1 MRRAI
6 IMVQD
11 LVMVLVAVAL
21 SLILSQSRLSFDA
34 FSFGGLACWAVIV
47 LAAHLLFRTC
57 GLYSTVWRFAST
69 PDFFNILKGCGSL
82 TVVLYLASIAYR
94 SFFQPV
100 AGLNERQFIVFFLVS
115 FTIISAPRLYYRFL
129 RDGAS
134 WRILRRAAG
143 DASIKQALFI
153 GRLSEADIIVR
164 FTRTSVP
171 AEYAIAGIM
180 ATESDA
186 PLGTQIQGVPVV
198 ALRPRLIE
206 VLEEY
211 LKGTENLDLLIF
223 GNGADREIDD
233 YAELVRVARHSG
245 VAVVQ
250 FSGFSELGQGGRLVL
265 DAVEMETI
273 MRRSAVATDTA
284 RIGAFVGGKRV
295 LVTGGAGSIGR
306 ILVKRALELGAEA
319 VLVADNSE
327 FGIFQ
332 LDQLIDDNHRDR
344 LTSRIVDVTDRPHMM
359 RLVSE
364 FKPAIVFHAAA
375 LKHVPLLEEN
385 WEAAIETNVFGTL
398 ACAEVAAACGVPQFL
413 LISSDKAVD
422 PTSVLGATKRA
433 AEQIVSSLH
442 ETHAARTGS
451 HAVAANGHY
460 AGVVRHPGAPGTK
473 FIAVRFGNVFGSNGS
488 VATIFQ
494 AQIEAG
500 GPVTI
505 TDRRMTRYF
514 MTVAEAVDLVIMSAT
529 DAEQRQGR
537 DDYAIYMLD
546 MGEPVPI
553 LEVAE
558 TMIRMAGKSPYTDI
572 PIRFTGIRP
581 GEKLHEALHGGNE
594 EVVKLATA
602 KIFGLRTDVVQW
614 GRIEAALPALQ
625 AAIRD
630 QDKAAALAI
639 LAGLYRAEEEVA
651 GARERAV
658 PKTAGRSVR
667 PVPCACNWPLKP
679 ARTPRN

>member
-1 MRRAI
+1 MTAYVEAVSELRPRMRRAI
-6 IMVQD
+6 IMIQD

-34 FSFGGLACWAVIV
+34 FSSGGLACWALIV
-47 LAAHLLFRTC
+47 LIAHLLFRSS
-57 GLYSTVWRFAST
+57 GLYNTVWRFAST

-82 TVVLYLASIAYR
+82 TVILYLASLAFR
-94 SFFQPV
+94 FFFQPV

-143 DASIKQALFI
+143 DASTKQALFI
-153 GRLSEADIIVR
+153 GRLSEADLIVR
-164 FTRTSVP
+164 FTRTAMP

-186 PLGTQIQGVPVV
+186 PLGTRIQGVPVV
-198 ALRPRLIE
+198 ALRPRLVE

-211 LKGTENLDLLIF
+211 VKGTENLDLLIF
-223 GNGADREIDD
+223 GQGVEREIED

-245 VAVVQ
+245 IAVVQ
-250 FSGFSELGQGGRLVL
+250 FSGLSELGQGGKLVL
-265 DAVEMETI
+265 DAVEMATI
-273 MRRSAVATDTA
+273 MRRSAVATDIT

-295 LVTGGAGSIGR
+295 MVTGGAGSIGR
-306 ILVKRALELGAEA
+306 VLVKRALELGAEA

-332 LDQLIDDNHRDR
+332 LDQQTDDGDRDR
-344 LTSRIVDVTDRPHMM
+344 LTSRIVDVTDRPHMT

-364 FKPAIVFHAAA
+364 FKPAIIFHAAA

-398 ACAEVAAACGVPQFL
+398 ACAEIAAECGVPQFL

-422 PTSVLGATKRA
+422 PTSVLGVTKRA
-433 AEQIVSSLH
+433 AEQVVSSLH
-442 ETHAARTGS
+442 ETQAASPPPRAG
-451 HAVAANGHY
+451 AANGHP
-460 AGVVRHPGAPGTK
+460 AGAPDLRHSGTK

-514 MTVAEAVDLVIMSAT
+514 MTVAEAVDLVIMSAA
-529 DAEQRQGR
+529 DAEQRRGA

-546 MGEPVPI
+546 MGKPVPI

-581 GEKLHEALHGGNE
+581 GEKLHETLHAENE
-594 EVVKLATA
+594 EVVKLDTA
-602 KIFGLRTDVVQW
+602 KIFGLRTGVIEW
-614 GRIEAALPALQ
+614 PKIEAALPALV
-625 AAIRD
+625 AAMHDRD
-630 QDKAAALAI
+630 KTAALTV
-639 LAGLYRAEEEVA
+639 LAGLHQDQNIPDRDMPKAA
-651 GARERAV
+651 GQ
-658 PKTAGRSVR
+658 TA
-667 PVPCACNWPLKP
+667 
-679 ARTPRN
+679 

>member
-1 MRRAI
+1 MTAYVEAVSELRPRMRQAI
-6 IMVQD
+6 IMIQD

-34 FSFGGLACWAVIV
+34 FSFVGLACWALIV
-47 LAAHLLFRTC
+47 LAAHLLFRSC
-57 GLYSTVWRFAST
+57 GLYNTVWRFAST

-82 TVVLYLASIAYR
+82 TVVLYLASLGFR
-94 SFFQPV
+94 FFFQPV

-134 WRILRRAAG
+134 WRILRRAPG
-143 DASIKQALFI
+143 DAPVKQALFI
-153 GRLSEADIIVR
+153 GRLSEADVIVR
-164 FTRTSVP
+164 FTRTAVP

-180 ATESDA
+180 ATEADV
-186 PLGTQIQGVPVV
+186 PLGTRIQGVPVV
-198 ALRPRLIE
+198 ALRPRLVE
-206 VLEEY
+206 VLEDY
-211 LKGTENLDLLIF
+211 VRGTENLDLLIF
-223 GNGADREIDD
+223 GNGAERDIED

-245 VAVVQ
+245 IAVVQ
-250 FSGFSELGQGGRLVL
+250 FSGLSELGQGGRLVL
-265 DAVEMETI
+265 DTVEMETI
-273 MRRSAVATDTA
+273 MRRSAVATDTT
-284 RIGAFVGGKRV
+284 RIGAFVAGKRV
-295 LVTGGAGSIGR
+295 MVTGGAGSIGR
-306 ILVKRALELGAEA
+306 VLVKRALELGAES

-332 LDQLIDDNHRDR
+332 LDQLIDDKYRDR

-364 FKPAIVFHAAA
+364 FKPAILFHAAA

-398 ACAEVAAACGVPQFL
+398 ACAKIAAECGVPQFL
-413 LISSDKAVD
+413 LISSDKAVA
-422 PTSVLGATKRA
+422 PTSVLGVTKRA

-442 ETHAARTGS
+442 EAHAAPS
-451 HAVAANGHY
+451 PLHAAAANGHR
-460 AGVVRHPGAPGTK
+460 AGAHHTHSVGAHRSGTK

-514 MTVAEAVDLVIMSAT
+514 MTVAEAVDLVIMSAA
-529 DAEQRQGR
+529 DAEQRQGK

-546 MGEPVPI
+546 MGKPVPI

-581 GEKLHEALHGGNE
+581 GEKLHEMLHGENE
-594 EVVKLATA
+594 EVVKLDIA
-602 KIFGLRTDVVQW
+602 KIFGLRSDVVQW
-614 GRIEAALPALQ
+614 SKIEAALPALL
-625 AAIRD
+625 AAMHDR
-630 QDKAAALAI
+630 DKAAALAV
-639 LAGLYRAEEEVA
+639 LAGIDRVEEDI
-651 GARERAV
+651 GTRGRAV
-658 PKTAGRSVR
+658 PQTA
-667 PVPCACNWPLKP
+667 
-679 ARTPRN
+679 ARIG

>member
-34 FSFGGLACWAVIV
+34 FSVGGLACWALIV
-47 LAAHLLFRTC
+47 LIAHLLFRSS
-57 GLYSTVWRFAST
+57 GLYNTVWRFAST

-82 TVVLYLASIAYR
+82 TVVLYLASLAFR
-94 SFFQPV
+94 FFFQPV

-143 DASIKQALFI
+143 EVSTKQALFI
-153 GRLSEADIIVR
+153 GRLGEADLIVR
-164 FTRTSVP
+164 FTRTAQP

-180 ATESDA
+180 ATESAA
-186 PLGTQIQGVPVV
+186 PLGTRIQGVPVV
-198 ALRPRLIE
+198 ALRPRLVE
-206 VLEEY
+206 VLEDY
-211 LKGTENLDLLIF
+211 VKGTQSLDLLIF
-223 GNGADREIDD
+223 GQGVEREIED

-245 VAVVQ
+245 IAVVQ
-250 FSGFSELGQGGRLVL
+250 FAGLSELGQGGKLVL

-273 MRRSAVATDTA
+273 MRRSAVATDTT
-284 RIGAFVGGKRV
+284 RIGVFVGGKRV
-295 LVTGGAGSIGR
+295 MVTGGAGSIGR
-306 ILVKRALELGAEA
+306 VLVKRALELGAEA

-332 LDQLIDDNHRDR
+332 LDQQTDDADRDR
-344 LTSRIVDVTDRPHMM
+344 LTSRIVDVTDRPHMT
-359 RLVSE
+359 RLVKE
-364 FKPAIVFHAAA
+364 FKPAIIFHAAA

-398 ACAEVAAACGVPQFL
+398 ACAEIAAECGVPRFL

-422 PTSVLGATKRA
+422 PTSVLGVTKRA

-442 ETHAARTGS
+442 EAQAASAPRAG
-451 HAVAANGHY
+451 AANGH
-460 AGVVRHPGAPGTK
+460 AGAADLRHLGTK

-488 VATIFQ
+488 VATVFQ

-514 MTVAEAVDLVIMSAT
+514 MTVAEAVDLVIMSAA
-529 DAEQRQGR
+529 DAEQRQGK

-546 MGEPVPI
+546 MGKPVPI

-558 TMIRMAGKSPYTDI
+558 TMIRMAGKSPHTDI

-581 GEKLHEALHGGNE
+581 GEKLHETLHAENE
-594 EVVKLATA
+594 EVVKLDTA
-602 KIFGLRTDVVQW
+602 KIFGLRTGVVEW
-614 GRIEAALPALQ
+614 PRIEAALPAL
-625 AAIRD
+625 AAAMHDR
-630 QDKAAALAI
+630 DKAAALAI
-639 LAGLYRAEEEVA
+639 LAGLYRAEEDIGGV
-651 GARERAV
+651 REEAE
-658 PKTAGRSVR
+658 PKTAGQVG
-667 PVPCACNWPLKP
+667 
-679 ARTPRN
+679 

>member
-1 MRRAI
+1 MTFYVEAVSELRPRMRRAI
-6 IMVQD
+6 IMIQD

-21 SLILSQSRLSFDA
+21 SLVLSQSRLSFDA
-34 FSFGGLACWAVIV
+34 LSYGGLVCWALIV
-47 LAAHLLFRTC
+47 LVAHVLFRSC
-57 GLYSTVWRFAST
+57 GLYNTVWRFAST

-82 TVVLYLASIAYR
+82 TVVLYLASLAFR
-94 SFFQPV
+94 FFEPV

-134 WRILRRAAG
+134 WRILRRAPG
-143 DASIKQALFI
+143 DAPVKQALFI
-153 GRLSEADIIVR
+153 GRLSEADVIVR
-164 FTRTSVP
+164 FTRTAVP

-180 ATESDA
+180 ATGSDA

-198 ALRPRLIE
+198 AVRPRLVE
-206 VLEEY
+206 VLEDY
-211 LKGTENLDLLIF
+211 VNGTENLDLVIF
-223 GNGADREIDD
+223 GNGAERDIED
-233 YAELVRVARHSG
+233 YAELVRIARHSG
-245 VAVVQ
+245 IAVVQ
-250 FSGFSELGQGGRLVL
+250 FSGLSELGQGGKLVL
-265 DAVEMETI
+265 DAVEIETI
-273 MRRSAVATDTA
+273 MRRSAVATDIE
-284 RIGAFVGGKRV
+284 RISAFVGGKRV

-319 VLVADNSE
+319 VLVADLSE

-332 LDQLIDDNHRDR
+332 LDQLIEEEDRDR
-344 LTSRIVDVTDRPHMM
+344 LTSRIVDVTDRRHMM
-359 RLVSE
+359 RLVGE
-364 FKPAIVFHAAA
+364 FKPAIIFHAAA

-385 WEAAIETNVFGTL
+385 WEAAIQTNIFGTL
-398 ACAEVAAACGVPQFL
+398 ACAEVAAKCGVPQFL

-422 PTSVLGATKRA
+422 PTSVLGITKRA

-442 ETHAARTGS
+442 EVHAARPASQAGEAS
-451 HAVAANGHY
+451 HAA
-460 AGVVRHPGAPGTK
+460 APGTK
-473 FIAVRFGNVFGSNGS
+473 FIAVRFGNVFGSTGS

-514 MTVAEAVDLVIMSAT
+514 MTVSEAVDLVIMSAA
-529 DAEQRQGR
+529 DAEQRQGA

-546 MGEPVPI
+546 MGKPVPI

-581 GEKLHEALHGGNE
+581 GEKLHETLQGEGE
-594 EVVKLATA
+594 QVVKLDIA
-602 KIFGLRTDVVQW
+602 KIFGLRTDVVEW
-614 GRIEAALPALQ
+614 PRIQATLTALQ
-625 AAIRD
+625 AAMRD
-630 QDKAAALAI
+630 QDKAAALAV
-639 LAGLYRAEEEVA
+639 LAGLHRVEQADG
-651 GARERAV
+651 GARDQALPKAV
-658 PKTAGRSVR
+658 GRSG
-667 PVPCACNWPLKP
+667 
-679 ARTPRN
+679 

>member
-1 MRRAI
+1 MTAYVEAVSELRPRMRRAI

-34 FSFGGLACWAVIV
+34 FSPGGLACWALIV
-47 LAAHLLFRTC
+47 LVAHLLFRYS
-57 GLYSTVWRFAST
+57 GLYNTVWRFAST

-82 TVVLYLASIAYR
+82 TVVLYLASLAFR
-94 SFFQPV
+94 FFLQPV
-100 AGLNERQFIVFFLVS
+100 SGLNERQFIVFFLVS

-134 WRILRRAAG
+134 WRILRRAPG
-143 DASIKQALFI
+143 DAPVKQALFI
-153 GRLSEADIIVR
+153 GRLGEADLIVR
-164 FTRTSVP
+164 FTRAAQP

-180 ATESDA
+180 ATEADA
-186 PLGTQIQGVPVV
+186 PLGTRIQGVPVV
-198 ALRPRLIE
+198 ALRPRLVE
-206 VLEEY
+206 VLEDY
-211 LKGTENLDLLIF
+211 VNGTENLDLLIF
-223 GNGADREIDD
+223 GNGVEREIED
-233 YAELVRVARHSG
+233 YAELVRIARHSG
-245 VAVVQ
+245 IAVVQ
-250 FSGFSELGQGGRLVL
+250 FSGLSELGQGGKLVL

-273 MRRSAVATDTA
+273 MRRSAVATDTT

-306 ILVKRALELGAEA
+306 VLVKRALELGAEA

-332 LDQLIDDNHRDR
+332 LDQLIDDKDRDR

-364 FKPAIVFHAAA
+364 FKPAILFHAAA

-398 ACAEVAAACGVPQFL
+398 ACAKVAAECGVPQFL

-422 PTSVLGATKRA
+422 PTSVLGVTKRA

-442 ETHAARTGS
+442 ETQAAPSPLQAG
-451 HAVAANGHY
+451 AANGRQ
-460 AGVVRHPGAPGTK
+460 AGAHHAHHLGAHRPGTK

-514 MTVAEAVDLVIMSAT
+514 MTVAEAVDLVIMSAA

-546 MGEPVPI
+546 MGKPVPI

-581 GEKLHEALHGGNE
+581 GEKLHETLHCENE
-594 EVVKLATA
+594 EAVKLDIA
-602 KIFGLRTDVVQW
+602 KIFGLRGDVVQW
-614 GRIEAALPALQ
+614 PRIEAVLPALV
-625 AAIRD
+625 AAMHNR
-630 QDKAAALAI
+630 DKAAALAI
-639 LAGLYRAEEEVA
+639 LAGLNLAPEDI
-651 GARERAV
+651 GARGQAA
-658 PKTAGRSVR
+658 PKTAGQIG
-667 PVPCACNWPLKP
+667 
-679 ARTPRN
+679 